1 MASDNIL
8 VWDVRG
14 LNTRLHC
21 DVVRSLVGT
30 EHPSLIY
37 LQETKL
43 SVISDFDIMQI
54 LGAGYDYV
62 FIPASHTRGGILV
75 AWCSTSWTVSSVGSV
90 PPTVTTSGRC
100 ALAPRQ
106 TQQATLDMV

>member
-1 MASDNIL
+1 MASNNIL

-14 LNTRLHC
+14 LNTRLHR
-21 DVVRSLVGT
+21 DIVRSLVGT

-43 SVISDFDIMQI
+43 SVISNFDIMQI

-75 AWCSTSWTVSSVGSV
+75 AWRSTSWTVSNVSMHYYSVS
-90 PPTVTTSGRC
+90 TRMCHTRF
-100 ALAPRQ
+100 L
-106 TQQATLDMV
+106 

>member
-14 LNTRLHC
+14 LNTRLHR

-62 FIPASHTRGGILV
+62 FIPASHTWWHFGCMVLYQLDSLQCVIPGFC
-75 AWCSTSWTVSSVGSV
+75 AKTKYSSY
-90 PPTVTTSGRC
+90 T
-100 ALAPRQ
+100 
-106 TQQATLDMV
+106 